1 MDNDIRIVQ
10 FFDLKTSDGTVY
22 RYQNFFVGLTKRF
35 GRKNYDFAPFQVTGQ
50 NSSLN
55 GDSEQLS
62 VLFPAL
68 DVVITLVEGG
78 DGNRKSVLN
87 LHTRFVNRSGD
98 FSDTDSG
105 PRGVFFGL
113 GASFNDDTVELRFSS
128 ALDAAASQFPATTLT
143 ERNAGILPL
152 ESQLQLR

>member
-10 FFDLKTSDGTVY
+10 FFDLKTSGGTVY
-22 RYQNFFVGLTKRF
+22 RYQNFFVGLRKRF
-35 GRKNYDFAPFQVTGQ
+35 GSKNYDFAPFQVMGQ

-68 DVVITLVEGG
+68 DVVVALVEGG

-98 FSDTDSG
+98 YSSAG

-143 ERNAGILPL
+143 EANAGILPL